1 MIEKIENF
9 CLKILEKI
17 GLKGFADWYRKH
29 IEVMRYLVFGVL
41 TTAINIIVYSI
52 CFYGFK
58 IENLVSNIIA
68 WILSVIFAYITNR
81 KYVFDSKAS
90 TFKAICI
97 EMASFFASRL
107 VTLGVDEGIMFV
119 TVDKW
124 QWNGLLM
131 KILSNIIVIIL
142 NYIFSKV
149 LIFKK
154 K

>member
-1 MIEKIENF
+1 MIEKIEEF
-9 CLKILEKI
+9 FLKILEKI
-17 GLKGFADWYRKH
+17 GLKRLTDWYRAH

-52 CFYGFK
+52 CFYGLK

-68 WILSVIFAYITNR
+68 WILSVVFAYITNR
-81 KYVFDSKAS
+81 KYVFDSKAN

-97 EMASFFASRL
+97 EVFSFFASRL
-107 VTLGVDEGIMFV
+107 ITLGVDEGIMFV

-131 KILSNIIVIIL
+131 KIVSNIIVIIL
-142 NYIFSKV
+142 NYIFSKII
-149 LIFKK
+149 IFRKK
-154 K
+154 